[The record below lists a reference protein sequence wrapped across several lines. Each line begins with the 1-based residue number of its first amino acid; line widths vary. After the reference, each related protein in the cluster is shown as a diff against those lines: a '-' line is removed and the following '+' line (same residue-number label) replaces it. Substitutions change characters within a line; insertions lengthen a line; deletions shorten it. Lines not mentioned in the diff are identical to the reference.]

1 MIMKVK
7 GHKKPN
13 LIDATELEHGKLAR
27 VEEAS
32 LRNYDTSD
40 WIGCIVIKSGERL
53 VCIDTGEFWSFGENP
68 LGVDIKVR
76 VLNPDE
82 TVTLNNEKLIP

>member
-1 MIMKVK
+1 MIMKK
-7 GHKKPN
+7 TN
-13 LIDATELEHGKLAR
+13 LIDATKLEGGKLAI

-32 LRNYDTSD
+32 LKNYDTSD
-40 WIGCIVIKSGERL
+40 WIGCIVIKSGDRL
-53 VCIDTGEFWSFGENP
+53 VCVNTGEFWSLGENP

-76 VLNPDE
+76 ILNPDE